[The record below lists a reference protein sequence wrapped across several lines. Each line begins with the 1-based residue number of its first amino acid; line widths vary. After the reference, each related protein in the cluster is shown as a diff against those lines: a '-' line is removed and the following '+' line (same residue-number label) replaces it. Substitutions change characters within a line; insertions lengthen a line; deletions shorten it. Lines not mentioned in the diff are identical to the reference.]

1 MTLREARRFG
11 RAFARRCFDTQDF
24 VEWEMMWTL
33 LRALS
38 RPTRLEREAA
48 RYLGTLPWVSPEMVS
63 WLARYEAKRKRKP

>member
-1 MTLREARRFG
+1 MTLREARSV
-11 RAFARRCFDTQDF
+11 ARRFMDVNSTITAGQLYYACT
-24 VEWEMMWTL
+24 TL

-48 RYLGTLPWVSPEMVS
+48 RYLGTLPWVSHEMVS